1 MWSFVSFLSLNQ
13 RLFIPVG
20 GKTRLFR
27 AAAGTKKCFSYH
39 WRPKSIF
46 SYRLKRSPK
55 ISQIFFCT
63 QSKKHFG
70 LKTFREGVAHSKK
83 KASNWGLFFN
93 RPFLP
98 LRPSQ
103 WPTKKGPIV
112 TFSLTHIWH
121 SFLRPQSTHKSK
133 SSKRTIDFPHIGD
146 NNVFR
151 TPESSQE
158 VAVGVLPGLVAV
170 FSNVCNVLP
179 WVLVL
184 STIPI
189 GLNLNTDSA
198 IKCTFTRWELR
209 T

>member
-1 MWSFVSFLSLNQ
+1 MRRQTPSSKIYLTVVWPYLT
-13 RLFIPVG
+13 I
-20 GKTRLFR
+20 
-27 AAAGTKKCFSYH
+27 KKRH
-39 WRPKSIF
+39 QPR
-46 SYRLKRSPK
+46 
-55 ISQIFFCT
+55 
-63 QSKKHFG
+63 KKHFREMWR
-70 LKTFREGVAHSKK
+70 TFFFRF
-83 KASNWGLFFN
+83 WGLFFN

-121 SFLRPQSTHKSK
+121 SFLRPHSTHKSK